1 MEEQEQKALGVDL
14 SIASKEMIEALL
26 AEAVE
31 PATYEEILRANTQR
45 PEIVRILIENPDT
58 PENIREEA
66 GKLLQVPVKAG
77 GALRKTEEIPEEAHV
92 QTMLQK
98 VQNLTVSERRLLA
111 MRGGREV
118 RSILLKDTNKQI
130 ILAVLDNPKITESE
144 IEIFAHSRSIPD
156 DALRAITK
164 NRDWM
169 KNYGV
174 LLAVITNPKTPPGI
188 AIPLLTSL
196 KLKDLATIEKNKNVA
211 EALRTGAKKLVQ
223 SRKPH

>member
-31 PATYEEILRANTQR
+31 PGTYGEILRANTQR
-45 PEIVRILIENPDT
+45 PEILNILIENPDT
-58 PENIREEA
+58 PENAREEA
-66 GKLLQVPVKAG
+66 AKLLQVPVKAG
-77 GALRKTEEIPEEAHV
+77 GAVRKTEETPEAHA

-130 ILAVLDNPKITESE
+130 ILAALDNPKITESE
-144 IEIFAHSRSIPD
+144 VEIFAHSRSIPD

-174 LLAVITNPKTPPGI
+174 LLAVITNPKTPAGI
-188 AIPLLTSL
+188 AIPLLSSL

>member
-26 AEAVE
+26 AEAIE
-31 PATYEEILRANTQR
+31 PATYEEILRANIQR
-45 PEIVRILIENPDT
+45 PEIIKILIENPDT
-58 PENIREEA
+58 PENVREEA

-77 GALRKTEEIPEEAHV
+77 GAVRKTEETPEVHT
-92 QTMLQK
+92 QTVMQK

-130 ILAVLDNPKITESE
+130 ILSVLTNPKITESE
-144 IEIFAHSRSIPD
+144 VEIFAHSRSIPD
-156 DALRAITK
+156 DALRTITK

-169 KNYGV
+169 KNYSV
-174 LLAVITNPKTPPGI
+174 LLAVITNPKTPAGI
-188 AIPLLTSL
+188 AIPLLSGL

>member
-1 MEEQEQKALGVDL
+1 MEEQEQKVLGVDL

-26 AEAVE
+26 AEAIE
-31 PATYEEILRANTQR
+31 PATYEEILRANIQR
-45 PEIVRILIENPDT
+45 PEIIKILIENPDT
-58 PENIREEA
+58 PENVREEA

-77 GALRKTEEIPEEAHV
+77 GAVTKTEEAPEAHA

-130 ILAVLDNPKITESE
+130 ILSVLTNPKITESE
-144 IEIFAHSRSIPD
+144 VEIFAHSRSIPD
-156 DALRAITK
+156 DALRVITK

-174 LLAVITNPKTPPGI
+174 LLAVITNPKTPAGI
-188 AIPLLTSL
+188 AIPLLSSL

>member
-14 SIASKEMIEALL
+14 SIASREMIEALL

-31 PATYEEILRANTQR
+31 PATYEEILKANIQR
-45 PEIVRILIENPDT
+45 PEIIKILIENPDT
-58 PENIREEA
+58 PENVREEA

-77 GALRKTEEIPEEAHV
+77 GAVAKTEEAPEAHA

-130 ILAVLDNPKITESE
+130 ILSVLDNPKITESE
-144 IEIFAHSRSIPD
+144 VEIFAHSRSIPD
-156 DALRAITK
+156 DALRTIAK

-169 KNYGV
+169 KSYGV
-174 LLAVITNPKTPPGI
+174 LIAVITNPKTPAGI
-188 AIPLLTSL
+188 AIPLLSGL

>member
-1 MEEQEQKALGVDL
+1 MEEQEQKVLGVDL

-26 AEAVE
+26 AEAAD
-31 PATYEEILRANTQR
+31 PGTYEDILKAGAQR
-45 PEIVRILIENPDT
+45 PEIIKLLLENPDT
-58 PENIREEA
+58 PENIKEEA
-66 GKLLQVPVKAG
+66 AKLLQVPVKAFS
-77 GALRKTEEIPEEAHV
+77 AVEKIEETPEEHA

-111 MRGGREV
+111 MRGGREI

-130 ILAVLDNPKITESE
+130 ILSVLTNPKITESE
-144 IEIFAHSRSIPD
+144 VEIFAHSRSIPD

-169 KNYGV
+169 KSYGV
-174 LLAVITNPKTPPGI
+174 LLAVITNPKTPAGI
-188 AIPLLTSL
+188 AIPLLNGL
-196 KLKDLATIEKNKNVA
+196 KLRDLAAIEKNKNVA
-211 EALRTGAKKLVQ
+211 EALRTAAKKLVQ

>member
-14 SIASKEMIEALL
+14 SIASREMIEALL

-31 PATYEEILRANTQR
+31 PATYEEILKANIQR
-45 PEIVRILIENPDT
+45 PEIIKILIENPDT
-58 PENIREEA
+58 PENVREEA

-77 GALRKTEEIPEEAHV
+77 GAVAKTEEAPEAHA

-130 ILAVLDNPKITESE
+130 ILSVLDNPKITESE
-144 IEIFAHSRSIPD
+144 VEIFAHSRSIPD
-156 DALRAITK
+156 DALRTIAK

-169 KNYGV
+169 KSYGV
-174 LLAVITNPKTPPGI
+174 LIAVITNPKTPAGI
-188 AIPLLTSL
+188 AIPLLSGL

-211 EALRTGAKKLVQ
+211 EALRTAAKKLVQ

>member
-1 MEEQEQKALGVDL
+1 MEEQEQKVLGVDL

-26 AEAVE
+26 AETAD
-31 PATYEEILRANTQR
+31 PGAYEEILKSNTQR
-45 PEIVRILIENPDT
+45 PEIIKVLIENPDT

-66 GKLLQVPVKAG
+66 AKLLQVPVKAA
-77 GALRKTEEIPEEAHV
+77 GAVAKTEETPEAHA

-130 ILAVLDNPKITESE
+130 IMAVLDNPKITESE
-144 IEIFAHSRSIPD
+144 VEIFAHSRSIPD

-164 NRDWM
+164 NKDWM
-169 KNYGV
+169 KSYGV
-174 LLAVITNPKTPPGI
+174 LLAVITNPKTPAGI
-188 AIPLLTSL
+188 AIPLLSSL
-196 KLKDLATIEKNKNVA
+196 KLRDLATLEKNKNIA
-211 EALRTGAKKLVQ
+211 EALRTAAKKLVQ
-223 SRKPH
+223 ARKPH

>member
-31 PATYEEILRANTQR
+31 PGTYEEILRANTQR
-45 PEIVRILIENPDT
+45 PEIIKILIENPDT
-58 PENIREEA
+58 PENVREEA

-77 GALRKTEEIPEEAHV
+77 GAVRKTEETPEVHA

-98 VQNLTVSERRLLA
+98 VQNLTVSERRLMA

-130 ILAVLDNPKITESE
+130 MLAVLDNPKITESE
-144 IEIFAHSRSIPD
+144 VEIFAHSRSIPD

-174 LLAVITNPKTPPGI
+174 LLAVITNPKTPAGI
-188 AIPLLTSL
+188 AIPLLSSL

>member
-14 SIASKEMIEALL
+14 SIASREMIEALL

-45 PEIVRILIENPDT
+45 PDIIKILIENPDT

-66 GKLLQVPVKAG
+66 AKLLQIPVKAG
-77 GALRKTEEIPEEAHV
+77 GAVRKIEETPEVHA

-130 ILAVLDNPKITESE
+130 ILSVLDNPKITDSE
-144 IEIFAHSRSIPD
+144 VEIFAHSRSIPD

-174 LLAVITNPKTPPGI
+174 LLAVITNPKTPAGI
-188 AIPLLTSL
+188 AIPLLSGL
-196 KLKDLATIEKNKNVA
+196 KLKDIATIEKNKNVA
-211 EALRTGAKKLVQ
+211 EALRTAAKKLVQ

>member
-14 SIASKEMIEALL
+14 SIASKEMLEALL
-26 AEAVE
+26 AEAAE

-45 PEIVRILIENPDT
+45 PEIIKILIENPDT

-66 GKLLQVPVKAG
+66 AKFLQVPVKAD
-77 GALRKTEEIPEEAHV
+77 GAVRKTEEAPEAHA

-144 IEIFAHSRSIPD
+144 VEIFAHSRSIPD

-174 LLAVITNPKTPPGI
+174 LLAVITNPKTPAGI
-188 AIPLLTSL
+188 AIPLLSSL

>member
-31 PATYEEILRANTQR
+31 PGTYEEILRANTQR
-45 PEIVRILIENPDT
+45 PEILKILIENPDT
-58 PENIREEA
+58 PENVREEA
-66 GKLLQVPVKAG
+66 AKFLQVPVKAG
-77 GALRKTEEIPEEAHV
+77 GAVRKTEETPEAHA
-92 QTMLQK
+92 QTILQK

-130 ILAVLDNPKITESE
+130 VLAALANPKITESE
-144 IEIFAHSRSIPD
+144 VEIFAHSRSIPD

-169 KNYGV
+169 KSYGV
-174 LLAVITNPKTPPGI
+174 LLAVITNPKTPAGI
-188 AIPLLTSL
+188 AIPLLSSL

-211 EALRTGAKKLVQ
+211 EALRTAAKKLVQ

>member
-14 SIASKEMIEALL
+14 SIASREMIEALL
-26 AEAVE
+26 AEAIE

-45 PEIVRILIENPDT
+45 PEIIKILIENPDT
-58 PENIREEA
+58 PENVREEA

-77 GALRKTEEIPEEAHV
+77 GSVAKTEEAPEAHA

-130 ILAVLDNPKITESE
+130 ILSVLDNPKITESE
-144 IEIFAHSRSIPD
+144 VEIFAHSRSIPD
-156 DALRAITK
+156 DALRTITK

-174 LLAVITNPKTPPGI
+174 LLAVITNPKTPAGI
-188 AIPLLTSL
+188 AIPLLSSL

>member
-31 PATYEEILRANTQR
+31 PGTYEEILRANTQR
-45 PEIVRILIENPDT
+45 PEILKILIENPDT
-58 PENIREEA
+58 PENVREEA
-66 GKLLQVPVKAG
+66 AKFLQVPVKAG
-77 GALRKTEEIPEEAHV
+77 GAVRKTEETPEAHA
-92 QTMLQK
+92 QTILQK

-130 ILAVLDNPKITESE
+130 VLAALANPKITESE
-144 IEIFAHSRSIPD
+144 VEIFAHSRSIPD

-169 KNYGV
+169 KSYGV
-174 LLAVITNPKTPPGI
+174 LLAVITNPKTPAGI
-188 AIPLLTSL
+188 AIPLLSSL

>member
-45 PEIVRILIENPDT
+45 PEIIKILIENPDT
-58 PENIREEA
+58 PENVREEA
-66 GKLLQVPVKAG
+66 AKLLQIPVKAG
-77 GALRKTEEIPEEAHV
+77 GALEKIEETPEAQA

-130 ILAVLDNPKITESE
+130 ILSVLDNPKITESE
-144 IEIFAHSRSIPD
+144 VEIFAHSRSIPD

-174 LLAVITNPKTPPGI
+174 LLAVITNPKTPAGI
-188 AIPLLTSL
+188 AIPLLSSL